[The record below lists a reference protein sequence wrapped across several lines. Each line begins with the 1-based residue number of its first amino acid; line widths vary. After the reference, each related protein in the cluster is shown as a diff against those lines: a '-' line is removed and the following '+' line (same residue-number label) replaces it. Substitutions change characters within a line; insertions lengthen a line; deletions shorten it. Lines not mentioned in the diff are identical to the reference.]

1 MSTSAS
7 AGPRD
12 DAPLEHG
19 LPPGSRVRTRRLASG
34 LRVVAAEVAD
44 ARQLRLVGAVGV
56 GYLDEP
62 SECHGLAHLLEH
74 GLFLGSSQAPDPS
87 EWGDWIG
94 AQGGR
99 YNAHTDER
107 VTDVHLHLPPD
118 AADAGLARL
127 IELLCRPRLDAG
139 HLAGEVA
146 VLDAEFR
153 ARLDDPALHRL
164 AALGRLCRPAHPART
179 CHAGHRDT
187 LGEAIDGLTAEL
199 RAFHRRHYRAERMAL
214 AMLGPLPL
222 DEQLALLERHGSTI
236 PGGASVHQ
244 APAWR
249 WDVPGG
255 VAWCLPSPSA
265 PSTDAL
271 ELIWPLPEAL
281 AHDRRLEAMAARLAD
296 GHLAATLQASV
307 DLEELSVDTAPPGT
321 GPALALRLTLE
332 EAAPRLAPLLGAC
345 RRALAGALAERL
357 VLPPSPPVDL
367 DAWARRQACR
377 LAIDVATPPPPDD
390 MPLAGW
396 LAGDRCR
403 LLWRRAAG
411 QGGAWSTLTETG
423 TRYRPLPLPRQADA
437 PPERPV
443 PDLVASPRQASRDE
457 VPGRLLH
464 DARLSLWWGSP
475 AWPPPE
481 QRASWCLGWP
491 ADAAGRTA
499 RLARWRRRT
508 LALRQTATARGL
520 SLTLEADA
528 RGDWLIA
535 LGDPERLATLVELAL
550 DAWTSDRQD
559 AAGSSPAGGLIAQRL
574 LQRLETPPIP
584 GVEAPPPL
592 DSLQQ
597 PPLLG
602 WAGGKLGADEAVEQV
617 RRFATLLPTP
627 ECTVSDDAIASGEES
642 RLPPQGAEQAVMLE
656 VIGRDADARSRW
668 LLQLLAACH
677 DAAFQREMRRH
688 HEFGYV
694 AAVRYREAAGWPRL
708 GYVVQSPHAAVDVLR
723 RAILDFLE
731 RNGTSLARLT
741 PAELERR
748 RRGLIARQGR
758 PETQDEAIARV
769 WQALRCR
776 TPSDDAAWRPAP
788 WDEEFAALARLG
800 VDDLGEQAAALVD
813 GELPRH
819 WWVHA
824 PA

>member
-1 MSTSAS
+1 MSASAS

-12 DAPLEHG
+12 PGRLELG
-19 LPPGSRVRTRRLASG
+19 LPPGSRARTRRLASG
-34 LRVVAAEVAD
+34 LRVVAAEVPD

-62 SECHGLAHLLEH
+62 PERRGLAHLLEH
-74 GLFLGSSQAPDPS
+74 GLFLGSSHAPDPG
-87 EWGDWIG
+87 EWDDWIG

-107 VTDVHLHLPPD
+107 VTDVHLHLPPG
-118 AADAGLARL
+118 AAEAGLARL
-127 IELLCRPRLDAG
+127 IDLLCRPRLDAG

-187 LGEAIDGLTAEL
+187 LGEDIDGLTAEL
-199 RAFHRRHYRAERMAL
+199 HAFHRRHYRAERMAL

-222 DEQLALLERHGSTI
+222 DEQLALLERYGSTI
-236 PGGASVHQ
+236 PGGAAVHQ

-265 PSTDAL
+265 PPTDAL

-281 AHDRRLEAMAARLAD
+281 AHDRRLEAVAARLAD
-296 GHLAATLQASV
+296 GRLAATLQASV

-321 GPALALRLTLE
+321 GPALALRLAPV
-332 EAAPRLAPLLGAC
+332 EATTPLATLLGAC
-345 RRALAGALAERL
+345 RRALAGALTERL
-357 VLPPSPPVDL
+357 GRPPPAPVDL
-367 DAWARRQACR
+367 DAWPRRQACR
-377 LAIDVATPPPPDD
+377 LAIDAATPPPPDD

-403 LLWRRAAG
+403 LLWRRAGG
-411 QGGAWSTLTETG
+411 QGGAWSTLIETG
-423 TRYRPLPLPRQADA
+423 TRYRPLPRPRQAAA
-437 PPERPV
+437 PPERPA

-475 AWPPPE
+475 AWPTPV

-491 ADAAGRTA
+491 ADAAGRAA

-508 LALRQTATARGL
+508 LALRQVATAQGL

-535 LGDPERLATLVELAL
+535 LGDPERLASLVEQAL
-550 DAWTSDRQD
+550 DAWTTVPQD

-574 LQRLETPPIP
+574 LQRLETRPLP
-584 GVEAPPPL
+584 GEAPPSL
-592 DSLQQ
+592 LGSLQQ

-602 WAGGKLGADEAVEQV
+602 WAGGELDAREAVEQA
-617 RRFATLLPTP
+617 RRFAALLPTT
-627 ECTVSDDAIASGEES
+627 ERTVADDAMASGEES

-656 VIGRDADARSRW
+656 VSGRDADARSRW

-688 HEFGYV
+688 HGFGYV

-708 GYVVQSPHAAVDVLR
+708 GYVVQSPHATLDVLH

-731 RNGTSLARLT
+731 RSGTPLARLT

-748 RRGLIARQGR
+748 RHGLIARQGR
-758 PETQDEAIARV
+758 PETQGEAVARA

-776 TPSDDAAWRPAP
+776 TPSGDAAWRPAP
-788 WDEEFAALARLG
+788 WDEEFAVLARLG

-819 WWVHA
+819 WWAHA